1 MKIISWRLLQWSNL
15 KFFNFNLAQGKRPT
29 NTSKEQTPAV
39 QTKPNKRPEKQEKD
53 EDDDEEAFD
62 DDYFEDTADENNS
75 GGADISSNKTTTPSI
90 FHCIIGGYGINGP
103 MPTM

>member
-1 MKIISWRLLQWSNL
+1 MMTLTCNILVVWLTFYSQILG
-15 KFFNFNLAQGKRPT
+15 QGKRPT
-29 NTSKEQTPAV
+29 NSSKEQTPVV

-53 EDDDEEAFD
+53 EDDDDEAFE
-62 DDYFEDTADENNS
+62 DDYFEDTADQNNA
-75 GGADISSNKTTTPSI
+75 GGADISSNKTTPSI